1 MVSLDVVYQVI
12 VMKMTSV
19 MKIVSQEPRRCE
31 YNNTEYCHGEI
42 VRDVSL
48 SGIFLDINI
57 NGYHSL

>member
-12 VMKMTSV
+12 YIMMMTSA
-19 MKIVSQEPRRCE
+19 MKIISQEPRRCE

-48 SGIFLDINI
+48 SGI
-57 NGYHSL
+57 